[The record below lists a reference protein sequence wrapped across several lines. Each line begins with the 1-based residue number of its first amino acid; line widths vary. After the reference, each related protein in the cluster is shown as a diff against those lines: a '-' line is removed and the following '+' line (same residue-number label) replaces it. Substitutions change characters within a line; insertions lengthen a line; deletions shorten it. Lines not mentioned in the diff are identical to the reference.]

1 MPANRIPAER
11 LGSSARWPAAT
22 GPSRSEAIAEQAA
35 AWIVGLTADDEAER
49 ERAHTEFGA
58 WKSANPC
65 HAEVA
70 ARMENFIGQALS
82 VREKSR
88 AIDAR
93 PVRAAL
99 KAAFSINRD

>member
-35 AWIVGLTADDEAER
+35 AWIVSLTADDEAER

-82 VREKSR
+82 VREI
-88 AIDAR
+88 AGNDAR